1 MPTVF
6 RLFLLVNIALPALA
20 SCADEDAS
28 AARDAA
34 PLHDAVVSAFKS
46 EGGPADTSLEQGP
59 AGEFVKQTTISGLK
73 RGYLLYVPTSV
84 SNGGA
89 PAPVLV
95 ALHGAGDRADN
106 FALGTGLKQL
116 ADNERF
122 ILIAPQALKIG
133 VSTLWG
139 ASPNEG
145 WQKDDGEKSSA
156 PNDLK
161 LILSA
166 LEATRSAY
174 ALDERRL
181 YLCGFSRGAGFT
193 GLVATASGVAFQPF
207 ESPFAA
213 YAVAA
218 GFDMFGGTL
227 DLTKSKPKR
236 PIWLIHGSA
245 DTSVPASMGK
255 SFATALVKAGWK
267 DIKLTVVQGAPHSW
281 LWRPAFGQSNR
292 DLWDWMEKNG
302 K

>member
-1 MPTVF
+1 VPESV
-6 RLFLLVNIALPALA
+6 VAG
-20 SCADEDAS
+20 
-28 AARDAA
+28 
-34 PLHDAVVSAFKS
+34 AV
-46 EGGPADTSLEQGP
+46 
-59 AGEFVKQTTISGLK
+59 
-73 RGYLLYVPTSV
+73 
-84 SNGGA
+84 

-116 ADNERF
+116 ADAERL
-122 ILIAPQALKIG
+122 ILIAPQALKVG
-133 VSTLWG
+133 SSTLWG

-145 WQKDDGEKSSA
+145 WNQDDGQQSSVS
-156 PNDLK
+156 NDLG
-161 LILSA
+161 LILGA
-166 LEATRSAY
+166 LEATRSDY
-174 ALDERRL
+174 SVDESRL

-227 DLTKSKPKR
+227 DLTKSQPKR

-245 DTSVPASMGK
+245 DSSVPVSMGK

-267 DIKLTVVQGAPHSW
+267 DIKLTVVQNAPHSW
-281 LWRPAFGQSNR
+281 LWRPSFGQSNQ
-292 DLWDWMEKNG
+292 DLWDWMEKNA